1 MSKRTRYANS
11 EEEIEELTKG
21 LTLLKTK
28 HGAMYKKYA
37 TGTISFEILCPNCQ
51 KVNNISLLTLRKD
64 YNAIKVTRCR
74 KKACNAVLQATVLET
89 K

>member
-28 HGAMYKKYA
+28 HGAMYKTYA
-37 TGTISFEILCPNCQ
+37 TTICFAILCPNCQ

>member
-1 MSKRTRYANS
+1 MSKRTRYTNS

-37 TGTISFEILCPNCQ
+37 TGTISFQILCPNCQ

-74 KKACNAVLQATVLET
+74 KKACNAVLQATILET